1 MPPRNN
7 PLPTAVRLFK
17 CTICSK
23 DYSRQIEYENHLRS
37 YDHNH
42 RQRLADMKKLTASND
57 TEASKPKQGLEMR
70 TIDVDNANKKPGVGS
85 RFTKIGGGSAA
96 GAGVNKF
103 KKVGVANIPVD
114 SVEQV
119 PVPAAMPGVQMDI
132 KHEEDADMA
141 ESDEEEDI
149 TWEDCSELCWFLKHP
164 VSDLIPC
171 LTISEGSGQWYHTD
185 RDVFILFDDMST
197 WVAEFYAPVVGSL
210 SEPPSIGV
218 VQVPA

>member
-70 TIDVDNANKKPGVGS
+70 TIDVDNANKKPGG
-85 RFTKIGGGSAA
+85 
-96 GAGVNKF
+96 
-103 KKVGVANIPVD
+103 
-114 SVEQV
+114 
-119 PVPAAMPGVQMDI
+119 
-132 KHEEDADMA
+132 
-141 ESDEEEDI
+141 
-149 TWEDCSELCWFLKHP
+149 
-164 VSDLIPC
+164 
-171 LTISEGSGQWYHTD
+171 
-185 RDVFILFDDMST
+185 
-197 WVAEFYAPVVGSL
+197 
-210 SEPPSIGV
+210 
-218 VQVPA
+218 